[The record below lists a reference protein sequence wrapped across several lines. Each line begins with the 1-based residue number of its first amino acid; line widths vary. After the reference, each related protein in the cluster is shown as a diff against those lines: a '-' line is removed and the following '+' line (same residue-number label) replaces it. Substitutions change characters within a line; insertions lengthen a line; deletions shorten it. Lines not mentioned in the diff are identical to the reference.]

1 MLRNRSL
8 VMVLLVM
15 VALTANATRAF
26 ARHESRAVRAADEAQ
41 MRELL
46 ANLAAASGQPAPEER
61 TDADLMY
68 EAMLRW
74 NGEPPDSAAINR
86 ALEQSKRDAAK
97 VKRATTEKVRRMF
110 WKDPFSDSPQK
121 LIPVRQE
128 DRDLLAGY
136 ERKAEQ
142 SEAREPRDE
151 VSRLRAELAAARAE
165 TATARAETA
174 RARRRAEKIMSQ
186 SEHQGCFAE
195 ASTNADA
202 RMRRRG
208 GEGAKTQIA
217 LATTTRSESYQSPAP
232 PPPAAASV
240 PAHGMI
246 VVPLEAPPPITA
258 KIRRHG
264 SR

>member
-15 VALTANATRAF
+15 VASTANATRAF
-26 ARHESRAVRAADEAQ
+26 ARHEPRAVRAADEAQ

-46 ANLAAASGQPAPEER
+46 ANLAAASGKPAQEER

-74 NGEPPDSAAINR
+74 NGEPPDNAAINR

-136 ERKAEQ
+136 ERKADQVDE
-142 SEAREPRDE
+142 RDPRDE

-174 RARRRAEKIMSQ
+174 RARRRAERIMSQ

-217 LATTTRSESYQSPAP
+217 LATTARSESYQSAA
-232 PPPAAASV
+232 PPAAAAPV

-258 KIRRHG
+258 KVRRHS

>member
-1 MLRNRSL
+1 
-8 VMVLLVM
+8 
-15 VALTANATRAF
+15 
-26 ARHESRAVRAADEAQ
+26 

-46 ANLAAASGQPAPEER
+46 AKLAAASGEPAPEER

-136 ERKAEQ
+136 ERRAEQ
-142 SEAREPRDE
+142 SEARDPVDE
-151 VSRLRAELAAARAE
+151 MSRLRAELAAARAE

-217 LATTTRSESYQSPAP
+217 LATTARSESYQSPAP